1 MPKPAVAGASIL
13 PVSVGTTWFVVPL
26 TAPYEHAR
34 LFVPATLTNAGQPVA
49 SQARVSEERHVDL
62 ARCVSRARRRDE
74 AAAQT
79 LMDRLFPLVLK
90 IVRSHL
96 PWRTSEE
103 DLVQTVF
110 MKVFTHLDQYE
121 GRVPVEH
128 WVSRIAVNT
137 CLSALKAEKARPEL
151 RWADLSEEGQAVV
164 ESLVVGGESDGTAQ
178 AVAARDLVQELL
190 GRLRPADRLVL
201 TLLHLEERSVAEVK
215 ALTGWSEAL
224 VKVRAFRAR
233 RKLRKILSKLEPD
246 HESS

>member
-1 MPKPAVAGASIL
+1 M
-13 PVSVGTTWFVVPL
+13 
-26 TAPYEHAR
+26 
-34 LFVPATLTNAGQPVA
+34 
-49 SQARVSEERHVDL
+49 SEERRADL
-62 ARCVSRARRRDE
+62 ARCVSRARQRDE

-79 LMDRLFPLVLK
+79 LLDRLFPLVLK

-137 CLSALKAEKARPEL
+137 CLSALKSEKARPEL
-151 RWADLSEEGQAVV
+151 RWADLCEQGQAVV
-164 ESLVVGGESDGTAQ
+164 ESLVTGAEADGGTQ

-190 GRLRPADRLVL
+190 ARLRPADRLVL

-246 HESS
+246 HECS